1 MQLNLKAV
9 ICTHLENSGYV
20 FGYHIRVPPWHSLWI
35 RQHVASTLK
44 FNIKRFPLKMFH
56 LPHIY
61 VDSQKIT
68 NDLCYED
75 EDLDTRANVVKSSN
89 KYLQKTKLLL

>member
-1 MQLNLKAV
+1 MAFTVDSLTRRFDAQV
-9 ICTHLENSGYV
+9 IK
-20 FGYHIRVPPWHSLWI
+20 
-35 RQHVASTLK
+35 Q
-44 FNIKRFPLKMFH
+44 FPLKMFH

>member
-1 MQLNLKAV
+1 
-9 ICTHLENSGYV
+9 
-20 FGYHIRVPPWHSLWI
+20 
-35 RQHVASTLK
+35 
-44 FNIKRFPLKMFH
+44 MFH

-89 KYLQKTKLLL
+89 KYLQKTKLLLK